1 MTSTTSTTS
10 TSSSSGLTGTI
21 QVFTYKDGLLA
32 RLAHDLRLTL
42 GRFEIQR
49 EGATVQ
55 ARFWPGTLQV
65 DGAID
70 RRGQLDPNALSDSDR
85 RKVGENIAGDVLH
98 LDRFPEASF
107 RGQIVAGG
115 AAVEGELTLAGRSAA
130 VRVPVQVV
138 ADRLRAEVTLVPS
151 RWGVAPFKALAGAIK
166 LQDRVLVVLEL
177 QADSAGQTPEACSWT
192 AG

>member
-1 MTSTTSTTS
+1 MTSMTS
-10 TSSSSGLTGTI
+10 TI

-42 GRFEIQR
+42 RRFEIQR
-49 EGATVQ
+49 DGASVQ
-55 ARFWPGTLQV
+55 ARFWPGSLQV

-70 RRGQLDPNALSDSDR
+70 RRAQLEAMSDGDR
-85 RKVGENIAGDVLH
+85 RKIGENIAGDVLH
-98 LDRFPEASF
+98 LDRAPEASF

-115 AAVEGELTLAGRSAA
+115 AVEGELTLAGRSAA

-138 ADRLRAEVTLVPS
+138 GDRLRAEVTLAPS
-151 RWGVAPFKALAGAIK
+151 RWGIAPYKALAGAIK
-166 LQDRVLVVLEL
+166 LQDRVLVVVEL
-177 QADSAGQTPEACSWT
+177 RANGPGPTPEVCSWT

>member
-1 MTSTTSTTS
+1 MTSTTST
-10 TSSSSGLTGTI
+10 TGTI

-49 EGATVQ
+49 DGASVQ
-55 ARFWPGTLQV
+55 ARFWPGSLHV

-70 RRGQLDPNALSDSDR
+70 RRGQLDTDTLSDSDR
-85 RKVGENIAGDVLH
+85 RKIGENIAEHVLH

-107 RGQIVAGG
+107 RGQIVGG
-115 AAVEGELTLAGRSAA
+115 GAVEGELTLAGRSAA
-130 VRVPVQVV
+130 VRVPVQ
-138 ADRLRAEVTLVPS
+138 AAGGRLRGEVTLVPS
-151 RWGVAPFKALAGAIK
+151 RWGIAPYKALAGAIK
-166 LQDRVLVVLEL
+166 LQDRVLVVLDL
-177 QADSAGQTPEACSWT
+177 PADPAGSGSAETPAVCSWT

>member
-1 MTSTTSTTS
+1 MTSAS
-10 TSSSSGLTGTI
+10 GTI

-49 EGATVQ
+49 DGAAVEG
-55 ARFWPGTLQV
+55 RFWPASLHV

-70 RRGQLDPNALSDSDR
+70 RRGQLDAKALSDSDR
-85 RKVGENIAGDVLH
+85 RKIGENIAQEVLH

-115 AAVEGELTLAGRSAA
+115 GAVEGELTLAGRSAA
-130 VRVPVQVV
+130 VRVPVQL
-138 ADRLRAEVTLVPS
+138 AGDRLRGEVTLVPS
-151 RWGVAPFKALAGAIK
+151 RWGISPYKALAGAIK
-166 LQDRVLVVLEL
+166 LQDRVLVVVEL
-177 QADSAGQTPEACSWT
+177 PSDPSGSEVCRWSAG
-192 AG
+192 